1 MTLIASARPEPGT
14 RGPRR
19 DRRWAEILFRE
30 HEVRQL
36 WRAAAIRGRLAEKVH
51 SPSGATLVVPDLT
64 AIHLGP
70 PLRFTVH
77 LRPAQIW
84 EDAQEAGRHLANALG
99 VPNVRFT
106 ELAPGW
112 IEIEAPTVPAETDEP
127 TDSATDATPE
137 LSPRPTRPLS
147 PVVANAL
154 TRGHHRAPTSR

>member
-1 MTLIASARPEPGT
+1 MTMIASAVPEPWT
-14 RGPRR
+14 RDRR
-19 DRRWAEILFRE
+19 RRRRWAEILFRE

-51 SPSGATLVVPDLT
+51 SPSGATLVVPDVT

-84 EDAQEAGRHLANALG
+84 EDTQEAGRHLANALG
-99 VPNVRFT
+99 VPTVQFT

-112 IEIEAPTVPAETDEP
+112 IEIEAPGRPAELDEP
-127 TDSATDATPE
+127 EDTADETRE
-137 LSPRPTRPLS
+137 LPRPTRPLS
-147 PVVANAL
+147 PVVTRAL
-154 TRGHHRAPTSR
+154 AESHRKDRTRR